1 MNIITPKHFR
11 LKTSRHRKF
20 CTHFFA
26 VPFAFS
32 LIYLLSALFFPTL
45 PSHAETST
53 ASASTPAGTVSMAN
67 ESEVKLEIHP
77 SSSPRTH
84 LVRTKLKIE
93 SSCKKGAI
101 ITLSTNKDHNNLE
114 RKYIVNSDTGT
125 KVIPATET
133 NAPELTNYSWGY
145 SSDGGYRYSP
155 VPRKTDNPAKIYE
168 SYSAGTEEKE
178 IYYGVKTDRNLP
190 SGYYSTE
197 LLYTVVI
204 KPECIKYNLKFD
216 LNQGVGK
223 TGQSY
228 DDQRIEYDAKIN
240 LTNYTPTREG
250 YLFDGWSAINTGT
263 SNEVANFT
271 GNETD
276 VNVNPNRDLDITL
289 KAKWK
294 EVPSMTTFKCS
305 TLSEHQIMKLKDP
318 RDGNIYT
325 VAKLKDGRCWMTE
338 NLRIM
343 NKTITPADSD
353 VTTNYTIP
361 ASSKNGFDAQNISN
375 VYVDPAYGGYYSW
388 HAATAGTGTTV
399 LATDGQRAPSSICPR
414 GWRLPTGRNNGE
426 FKTMSAYYN
435 SVSSLQSAPTKFVSS
450 GLLFHSQTQKQGTE
464 GWYWSSSAYSNNGA
478 YSFGYT
484 ASAIYTEYSDSSK
497 SAGFAVRCIADDDR
511 TIFNISTM
519 QSMTSKICEKATTPL
534 KTATQLDTDG
544 SHHGDPNYVPTK
556 TLTDI
561 RDNNTYTVSKLADG
575 KCWMTKNLSIAGKTI
590 TPADSDVASN
600 YTIPA
605 SSISGFTSYDTSNAY
620 VNSDGGFYSWYTAT
634 AGTGTQSLSTNGY
647 NTTVSICPKGWRLPT
662 SGNGNSDFNILY
674 NNYNSSSALRSAPMN
689 LTLSGYASS
698 SSMYDQGSGGYYWS
712 STVYSFSN
720 AYSLYLNSSGV
731 TPSDYSTKFYG
742 FSVRCVAR

>member
-228 DDQRIEYDAKIN
+228 DDQKIEYDAKIN

-294 EVPSMTTFKCS
+294 EIPSMTTFKCS
-305 TLSEHQIMKLKDP
+305 TLNEHQTMKLKDP

-325 VAKLKDGRCWMTE
+325 VAKLKDGNCWMTE

-343 NKTITPADSD
+343 NKTITPTDSD
-353 VTTNYTIP
+353 VTSNYTIP
-361 ASSKNGFDAQNISN
+361 ASHASFGAYDVSMAYLDNT
-375 VYVDPAYGGYYSW
+375 YGGYYNW
-388 HAATAGTGTTV
+388 YTATAGTGTQA
-399 LATDGQRAPSSICPR
+399 LSGDKQKALSSICPR
-414 GWRLPTGRNNGE
+414 GWRLPTGGSDGEFQALYNLYGTSSAMQSLPANFLMSGHMIHNNSINHGAAGNYWTSNSNTNNEAYILVFAGSNVYAADHSTKNNG
-426 FKTMSAYYN
+426 FTM
-435 SVSSLQSAPTKFVSS
+435 
-450 GLLFHSQTQKQGTE
+450 
-464 GWYWSSSAYSNNGA
+464 
-478 YSFGYT
+478 
-484 ASAIYTEYSDSSK
+484 
-497 SAGFAVRCIADDDR
+497 RCIADTDLHGI
-511 TIFNISTM
+511 TKM
-519 QSMTSKICEKATTPL
+519 QEMTSTICNAATTP
-534 KTATQLDTDG
+534 KKEATQLDTDG

-556 TLTDI
+556 TLTDT

-662 SGNGNSDFNILY
+662 SGNSNSDFNVLY

-689 LTLSGYASS
+689 LTLSGYAYS
-698 SSMYDQGSGGYYWS
+698 SSMNDQGSGGYYWS